1 LCCRIF
7 CAKHIKGGEIMIS
20 SKRLNRRNFL
30 RLSAVGAGSVAL
42 AACAAPVAPAAT
54 GSQAGEAGAAPA
66 AAVTEVRFTHWWGE
80 QFQHYI
86 PLLEEKTG
94 IKAVEEPSPYSGYF
108 EKLLT
113 QLVAGVGPDFMLLDA
128 NEFGQFWPSG
138 TIAPMDSYLASAGV
152 DMSKWN
158 VPQNEENGWEGQVMA
173 LSLFTMQDMIL
184 HVNKELA
191 DEAGI
196 TAELPV
202 WGADNFDQWTWAD
215 LVEWCKKGTKV
226 NADGTVEQ
234 YGLGSNFAGFHDI
247 HRTLI
252 ASNGGKILD
261 DEWNF
266 GETTSLVNTPE
277 VIEALQVLVDAITV
291 DQIAPTPDA
300 AQAIQGGA
308 YRAQRALCEI
318 TWSTPS
324 IYPENVGFE
333 QIYAHLPF
341 LQKRV
346 HAFGANCLALNAASQ
361 QLEDAANWI
370 ITFCVDE
377 DVRSQFLQISSVPAY
392 DPLPI
397 VEASP
402 EGRAKT
408 IALINLSRIPG
419 MSTIPEN
426 AEDVASYPR
435 WYGAKAPQFM
445 RDTLTAAMQSVVI
458 GSADLQ
464 QAMDDAKAK
473 IDAELAKAA

>member
-1 LCCRIF
+1 
-7 CAKHIKGGEIMIS
+7 MIP
-20 SKRLNRRNFL
+20 SKRLNRRDFL

-42 AACAAPVAPAAT
+42 AACAAPVAPASS
-54 GSQAGEAGAAPA
+54 GQQASEAGDAPA
-66 AAVTEVRFTHWWGE
+66 AAATEVRFTHWWGE
-80 QFQHYI
+80 QFQQYI

-138 TIAPMDSYLASAGV
+138 TVAPMDDYLAAASI
-152 DMSKWN
+152 DMAKWN
-158 VPQNEENGWEGQVMA
+158 VPQNEENGWEGKTMG
-173 LSLFTMQDMIL
+173 LSLFTMQDLIL
-184 HVNKELA
+184 HVNKDLA
-191 DEAGI
+191 DEAGM
-196 TAELPV
+196 TESLPV
-202 WGADNFDQWTWAD
+202 WGSENFDTWQWDD
-215 LVEWCKKGTKV
+215 LVEWAKQGTKV
-226 NADGTVEQ
+226 NADGTVAQ
-234 YGLGSNFAGFHDI
+234 YGLATNVAGFWDL

-252 ASNGGKILD
+252 ASNGGAILD

-266 GETTSLVNTPE
+266 QETVSLVNSPE
-277 VIEALQVLVDAITV
+277 SVAALQVLVDAVTV
-291 DQIAPTPDA
+291 HNIAPTPDA

-308 YRAQRALCEI
+308 YRAQRAVCDI

-333 QIYAHLPF
+333 QLYAHLPF
-341 LQKRV
+341 LGKRV
-346 HAFGANCLALNAASQ
+346 HAYGANCLALNAASSN
-361 QLEDAANWI
+361 LETAADWI
-370 ITFCVDE
+370 ITFCVDD
-377 DVRSQFLQISSVPAY
+377 DVRAEFLQVSSVPAY

-402 EGRAKT
+402 EGRSKT

-419 MSTIPEN
+419 MSTLPEHT
-426 AEDVASYPR
+426 EDVANYPR

-445 RDTLTAAMQSVVI
+445 RDTLAAAMQSVVI
-458 GSADLQ
+458 GSAGLQ

>member
-1 LCCRIF
+1 
-7 CAKHIKGGEIMIS
+7 MIP
-20 SKRLNRRNFL
+20 SKRLNRRDFL

-42 AACAAPVAPAAT
+42 AACAAPVAPASS
-54 GSQAGEAGAAPA
+54 GQQASEAGDAPA
-66 AAVTEVRFTHWWGE
+66 AAATEIRFTHWWGE
-80 QFQHYI
+80 QFQQYI
-86 PLLEEKTG
+86 PLLEEKSG

-138 TIAPMDSYLASAGV
+138 TVAPMDDYLAAASI
-152 DMSKWN
+152 DNEKWN
-158 VPQNEENGWEGQVMA
+158 VPQNEENGWEGQTMG
-173 LSLFTMQDMIL
+173 LSLFTMQDLIL
-184 HVNKELA
+184 HVNKDLA
-191 DEAGI
+191 DEAGM
-196 TAELPV
+196 TESLPV
-202 WGADNFDQWTWAD
+202 WDSENFDNWQWDD
-215 LVEWCKKGTKV
+215 LVEWAKQGTKI

-234 YGLGSNFAGFHDI
+234 YGLAANVAGFGDL

-252 ASNGGKILD
+252 TSNGGAILD

-266 GETTSLVNTPE
+266 QETVSLVNSPE
-277 VIEALQVLVDAITV
+277 AVAALQVLVDAVTV
-291 DQIAPTPDA
+291 HKIAPTPDA

-308 YRAQRALCEI
+308 YRAQRAVCDI

-333 QIYAHLPF
+333 QLYAHLPF
-341 LQKRV
+341 LGKRV
-346 HAFGANCLALNAASQ
+346 HAYGANCLSLNAASSN
-361 QLEDAANWI
+361 LETAANWI

-377 DVRSQFLQISSVPAY
+377 DVRAEFLQVSSVPAY

-397 VEASP
+397 VEASH

-419 MSTIPEN
+419 MSTIPDH
-426 AEDVASYPR
+426 AEDVANYPR

-445 RDTLTAAMQSVVI
+445 RDTLSAAMQSVVI
-458 GSADLQ
+458 GSAELQ
-464 QAMDDAKAK
+464 QAMDEAKAK

>member
-1 LCCRIF
+1 
-7 CAKHIKGGEIMIS
+7 M
-20 SKRLNRRNFL
+20 
-30 RLSAVGAGSVAL
+30 AL
-42 AACAAPVAPAAT
+42 AACAAPAAPAA
-54 GSQAGEAGAAPA
+54 SEQQAGEASDAPA
-66 AAVTEVRFTHWWGE
+66 QEAVEVRFTHWWGE

-138 TIAPMDSYLASAGV
+138 TVGPMDDYLASANN
-152 DMSKWN
+152 DPAKWN
-158 VPQNEENGWEGQVMA
+158 VPQNEENGWEGKTMG
-173 LSLFTMQDMIL
+173 LSLFTMQDLIL
-184 HVNKELA
+184 HVNKDLA
-191 DEAGI
+191 DEAGM
-196 TAELPV
+196 TADLPV
-202 WGADNFDQWTWAD
+202 WGSDNFDSWQWDDLIEWA
-215 LVEWCKKGTKV
+215 KQGTKV
-226 NADGTVEQ
+226 NDDGTVEQ
-234 YGLGSNFAGFHDI
+234 YGIASNMAGFWDL

-252 ASNGGKILD
+252 ASNGGAILD

-266 GETTSLVNTPE
+266 QETASLVNSPE
-277 VIEALQVLVDAITV
+277 AVAALQVLVDAV
-291 DQIAPTPDA
+291 NVHKIAPTPDA

-308 YRAQRALCEI
+308 YRAQRAVCDI

-341 LQKRV
+341 LGQRV
-346 HAFGANCLALNAASQ
+346 HAYGANCLSLNAASSN
-361 QLEDAANWI
+361 LEAAANWI
-370 ITFCVDE
+370 ITFCVDD
-377 DVRSQFLQISSVPAY
+377 DVRAEFLQVSSVPAY

-397 VEASP
+397 VEASS
-402 EGRAKT
+402 ESRAKT
-408 IALINLSRIPG
+408 IGLINLSRIAG
-419 MSTIPEN
+419 MSTIPAN
-426 AEDVASYPR
+426 AEDVANYPR

-458 GSADLQ
+458 GSAGLQ
-464 QAMDDAKAK
+464 DAMDEAKAK

>member
-1 LCCRIF
+1 MITR
-7 CAKHIKGGEIMIS
+7 KH
-20 SKRLNRRNFL
+20 LNRRDFL

-42 AACAAPVAPAAT
+42 AACVAPAAPAT
-54 GSQAGEAGAAPA
+54 SDQPASEAGAAPA
-66 AAVTEVRFTHWWGE
+66 QAATELRFTHWWGE

-94 IKAVEEPSPYSGYF
+94 IKAVEEPSPYTGYF

-138 TIAPMDSYLASAGV
+138 TVAPVDDYLAAANI
-152 DMSKWN
+152 DMTKWN
-158 VPQNEENGWEGQVMA
+158 VPQNEENGWEGKVMG
-173 LSLFTMQDMIL
+173 LSLFTMQDLIL
-184 HVNKELA
+184 HVNKDLA
-191 DEAGI
+191 DEAGM
-196 TAELPV
+196 TADLPA
-202 WGADNFDQWTWAD
+202 WGADNFDDWTWDD
-215 LVEWCKKGTKV
+215 LVEWAKKGTKV

-234 YGLGSNFAGFHDI
+234 YGLAANVAGFNDL

-252 ASNGGKILD
+252 ASNGGAILD

-266 GETTSLVNTPE
+266 KETTSLVNSPE
-277 VIEALQVLVDAITV
+277 AVAALQVLVDAVTV
-291 DQIAPTPDA
+291 HNIAPTPDA

-308 YRAQRALCEI
+308 YRAQRAVCDI

-341 LQKRV
+341 IQKRV
-346 HAFGANCLALNAASQ
+346 HAFGANCLSLNAASAN
-361 QLEDAANWI
+361 LEAAANWMT
-370 ITFCVDE
+370 TFCVDD
-377 DVRSQFLQISSVPAY
+377 DVRAEFLQISSVPAY

-402 EGRAKT
+402 EGRPKT

-419 MSTIPEN
+419 MSTIPEH
-426 AEDVASYPR
+426 AEDVANYPR
-435 WYGAKAPQFM
+435 WYGAKASQFM
-445 RDTLTAAMQSVVI
+445 RDTLAAAMQSVVI
-458 GSADLQ
+458 GSATLQ

-473 IDAELAKAA
+473 IDAELA

>member
-1 LCCRIF
+1 MSI
-7 CAKHIKGGEIMIS
+7 
-20 SKRLNRRNFL
+20 SKRLNRREFL
-30 RLSAVGAGSVAL
+30 RLSAVGVGTVAL
-42 AACAAPVAPAAT
+42 AACAVP
-54 GSQAGEAGAAPA
+54 AAPA
-66 AAVTEVRFTHWWGE
+66 SSGQQSSEAGSAPAQAATEVRFTHWWGE

-94 IKAVEEPSPYSGYF
+94 IKAIEEPSPYSGYF

-138 TIAPMDSYLASAGV
+138 TVAPIDDYLASASV
-152 DMSKWN
+152 DKAKWN
-158 VPQNEENGWEGQVMA
+158 VPQDQENGWQGTTMG

-184 HVNKELA
+184 HVNKDLA

-196 TAELPV
+196 TEELPV
-202 WGADNFDQWTWAD
+202 WGSDNFDQWTWAD
-215 LVEWCKKGTKV
+215 LVEWAKKGVKV

-234 YGLGSNFAGFHDI
+234 YGLGSGLAGFHDI

-252 ASNGGKILD
+252 ASNGGKIFD
-261 DEWNF
+261 DEWTFN
-266 GETTSLVNTPE
+266 ETTSLVNTPE
-277 VIEALQVLVDAITV
+277 VVGALQVLVDAINV
-291 DQIAPTPDA
+291 DKIAPTPDA

-308 YRAQRALCEI
+308 YRAKRALCEI

-324 IYPENVGFE
+324 IYPEDVGFE

-341 LQKRV
+341 LGKRV
-346 HAFGANCLALNAASQ
+346 HAYGANCLSLNAASQ
-361 QLEDAANWI
+361 KLQDAANWI
-370 ITFCVDE
+370 ITFGVDD
-377 DVRSQFLQISSVPAY
+377 DVRTQFLQISSVPAY

-408 IALINLSRIPG
+408 IALINLSRIAG

-426 AEDVASYPR
+426 AQDVATYPR
-435 WYGAKAPQFM
+435 WYGAKAPQFT
-445 RDTLTAAMQSVVI
+445 RDTLTAAVQSVVI
-458 GSADLQ
+458 GSAGLQ
-464 QAMDDAKAK
+464 EAMDDAKTK
-473 IDAELAKAA
+473 IDAELAKAG